1 MRNHDTNGDRACDAE
16 FDASALAL
24 RALVWTLGDED
35 RAQRLLALTGLTA
48 DHLRVAIGEPP
59 VLAAVIKF
67 LEAYEPDL
75 IACAEAVGTS
85 PQVLVTARR
94 ELEA

>member
-1 MRNHDTNGDRACDAE
+1 MADDTNGEAPTDA
-16 FDASALAL
+16 AALAL
-24 RALVWTLGDED
+24 RALGWVLSEED

-48 DHLRVAIGEPP
+48 HHLRAALGEPAT
-59 VLAAVIKF
+59 LAAVIGF

-75 IACAEAVGTS
+75 IACAAAIQSS
-85 PQVLVTARR
+85 PEDLVAARR

>member
-1 MRNHDTNGDRACDAE
+1 MADDTNGEIGLDA
-16 FDASALAL
+16 AAVAL
-24 RALVWTLGDED
+24 RALAWILGEED

-48 DHLRVAIGEPP
+48 GHLRAALGEPAT
-59 VLAAVIKF
+59 LAAVIRF

-75 IACAEAVGTS
+75 IACAEAIQSS
-85 PQVLVTARR
+85 PEDLVAARR